1 MADEEET
8 PMEETPEEEPVEEGP
23 LQPMDALKQVLKKA
37 LVHDGLRRGL
47 HEAAKALDGRK
58 GRLCC
63 LATDCDEPAYTKL
76 VQALCEEHQVHLL
89 MVPTG
94 KELGEWC
101 GLCKIN
107 EDGEAIKVVG
117 CSCAVV
123 TEFGEDT
130 HALNV
135 LLEYLKTQGKGE

>member
-1 MADEEET
+1 MADENNDEVVEET
-8 PMEETPEEEPVEEGP
+8 PVAEPEEEGP
-23 LQPMDALKQVLKKA
+23 LQPMDALKIVLKKA

-47 HEAAKALDGRK
+47 HEAAKALDGRR
-58 GRLCC
+58 GRLCL

-94 KELGEWC
+94 KELGEWA

-107 EDGEAIKVVG
+107 EEGEAVKVVR

-135 LLEYLKTQGKGE
+135 LLEYLKTKGKE

>member
-1 MADEEET
+1 MADEETQEPT
-8 PMEETPEEEPVEEGP
+8 EEVVEAPVEEEGP
-23 LQPMDALKQVLKKA
+23 LQPMDALKLVLKKS

-47 HEAAKALDGRK
+47 HEAAKALDARK

-63 LATDCDEPAYTKL
+63 LATDCDEPSYTKL
-76 VQALCEEHQVHLL
+76 VKALCEEHNVHLL
-89 MVPTG
+89 MVPSG

-101 GLCKIN
+101 GLCKIDA
-107 EDGEAIKVVG
+107 EGEARKVVG

-135 LLEYLKTQGKGE
+135 LLDYLKNGGAA

>member
-1 MADEEET
+1 MADEEEVVDT
-8 PMEETPEEEPVEEGP
+8 PVEVVEEDTGP
-23 LQPMDALKQVLKKA
+23 LGEMDALKIVLKKA

-63 LATDCDEPAYTKL
+63 LASDCDEPAYTKL
-76 VQALCEEHQVHLL
+76 VQALCDEHQVHLL

-94 KELGEWC
+94 KELGEWT

-107 EDGEAIKVVG
+107 EDGEAIKVVR